1 MKNIFLIIIFLLN
14 TDFIYGQYNFGNN
27 NRNFW
32 NTNNLYWNSGS
43 WNWNNPYW
51 QWNPVPVTP
60 IYPINIWDKFYSNQN
75 PYIIN
80 NYYYNYNYIDN
91 KTNNKR

>member
-1 MKNIFLIIIFLLN
+1 MLKKTFLAFILFCEICNAQYWGGKNN
-14 TDFIYGQYNFGNN
+14 Y
-27 NRNFW
+27 W
-32 NTNNLYWNSGS
+32 NTNNLYWNYGS

-60 IYPINIWDKFYSNQN
+60 IYPVNIWDKFYSNQN